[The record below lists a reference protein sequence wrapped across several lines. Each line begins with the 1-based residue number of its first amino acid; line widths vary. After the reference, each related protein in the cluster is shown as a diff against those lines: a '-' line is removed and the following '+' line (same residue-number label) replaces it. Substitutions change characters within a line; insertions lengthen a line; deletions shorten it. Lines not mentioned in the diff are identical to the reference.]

1 VDSLRCNIF
10 LLPGIGKLLELNSIP
25 FHYPCSHEYPSIP
38 ALDGGH
44 VMFLL
49 YEIIARRKPGDKFL
63 EYAQLVGMAI
73 LLALILYA
81 NINDVV
87 KLFR

>member
-1 VDSLRCNIF
+1 MNI
-10 LLPGIGKLLELNSIP
+10 LP
-25 FHYPCSHEYPSIP
+25 IP

-44 VMFLL
+44 VLFLL
-49 YEIIARRKPGDKFL
+49 YEIVTGKKPGDKFL
-63 EYAQLVGMAI
+63 EYAQIVGMSL

-81 NINDVV
+81 NLNDII